1 MEMSPGSRFIL
12 AIISFIYSLSVFET
26 ETILL
31 SVLYVFGD
39 ILGAYNYFIIVLQII
54 PGLYYVQFLIL

>member
-1 MEMSPGSRFIL
+1 MSPGSRFIL
-12 AIISFIYSLSVFET
+12 AIISCIYSLSFFET

-31 SVLYVFGD
+31 SGLYVFGD

>member
-1 MEMSPGSRFIL
+1 MSPGSRFIL
-12 AIISFIYSLSVFET
+12 AIISFIYSLNVFET

-31 SVLYVFGD
+31 SVLYIFGD

-54 PGLYYVQFLIL
+54 PELYYVQFLIL